1 MFYEYCIVFMYHT
14 VNFLQILQTVIEDFA
29 WISGL
34 CISQLKS
41 DFSPLKLDPEEMA
54 SIKNKFSYK

>member
-1 MFYEYCIVFMYHT
+1 MYHT